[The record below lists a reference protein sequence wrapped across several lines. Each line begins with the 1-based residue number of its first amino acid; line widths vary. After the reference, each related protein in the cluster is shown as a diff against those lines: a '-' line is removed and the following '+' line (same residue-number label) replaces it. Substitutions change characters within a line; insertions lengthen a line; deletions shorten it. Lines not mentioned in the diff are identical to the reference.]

1 MNQNTFIEEYREH
14 NIKYNFLKNEKI
26 IKNGCEI
33 VSKKKITNLV
43 ITYTGEITESFQ
55 KEVVDFI
62 KIRNGVDKVNRCEN
76 IIFTNI
82 NKKED

>member
-1 MNQNTFIEEYREH
+1 MKQNTFVEEYREH
-14 NIKYNFLKNEKI
+14 DIKYKFLKNEEI

-43 ITYTGEITESFQ
+43 ITYTGEITKSFQ

-82 NKKED
+82 NKKG

>member
-1 MNQNTFIEEYREH
+1 MKPNTFIEEYREH
-14 NIKYNFLKNEKI
+14 NIKYKFLKNEEI

-33 VSKKKITNLV
+33 VSKKEVNNLV

-62 KIRNGVDKVNRCEN
+62 KRRNGVDKVNRCDS

-82 NKKED
+82 S

>member
-1 MNQNTFIEEYREH
+1 MKPNTFIEEYREH
-14 NIKYNFLKNEKI
+14 NIKYKFLKNEEI
-26 IKNGCEI
+26 IKNGCGI
-33 VSKKKITNLV
+33 VSKKEVNNLA

-62 KIRNGVDKVNRCEN
+62 KRRNGVDKVNRCDS

-82 NKKED
+82 S